1 MKYSKLFGAALAIGL
16 TISGPSA
23 YAKEKKL
30 TPLELQSIQAREFEV
45 SKDDAFASVMTV
57 IQDMG
62 YTVDSADV
70 ASGFISASSPT
81 VNKTNFL
88 GAMVGM
94 SASGNTRMT
103 AFMQRMPNKMT
114 RIRLNFVNSK
124 NSSSAYGRNSA
135 EDKPILE
142 AKVYSNAWDKID
154 EALFVYTALNEGPA
168 KPSTKVD
175 SPQTESPADAG
186 AASNPK

>member
-1 MKYSKLFGAALAIGL
+1 MKYSKLFGAVLVIGL
-16 TISGPSA
+16 TVSGPSVH
-23 YAKEKKL
+23 AKEKKL

-70 ASGFISASSPT
+70 SSGFISATSPT

-88 GAMVGM
+88 GAMAGM

-103 AFMQRMPNKMT
+103 AFMQKMPSKMT

-124 NSSSAYGRNSA
+124 NSSSAYGRNSS
-135 EDKPILE
+135 EDKPILD

-154 EALFVYTALNEGPA
+154 EALFVYTALNEGQA
-168 KPSTKVD
+168 SPSKKAD
-175 SPQTESPADAG
+175 SAQVESPADAG
-186 AASNPK
+186 STANPK